1 MDVQLMVSQFLGGL
15 GIFLFGI
22 QIMGDGLKKTAGDSL
37 RDLLNRFTSTPL
49 KAVLTGVLVTVL
61 LQSSSGTTVLTV
73 GLVSAGF
80 MKLRQAIGVIMGA
93 NIGTTIT
100 AFIIGINVGEY
111 ALPILGIGAI
121 LLFFFKKQLIN
132 NTGQIM
138 FGFGALFY
146 GLELMGS
153 GMAPLEDLPA
163 FTNLMVNLSNHPILA
178 AFTGTGMTLIMQS
191 SSATVG
197 ILQKL
202 YMQGSVSLD
211 AVLPILF
218 GDNIGTT
225 ITAILATIGASTA
238 AKRTAGAHVLFNVIG
253 TVIFLIFLNPFTGLV
268 VWFGQMLNL
277 NPALQIAFAHGLFNI
292 GNVLIQFWFI
302 NNIARLM
309 ERIIPGK
316 DAIVEYDTTTL
327 DTKFIRISPNLALNQ
342 AKLEINQMSKFAIEE
357 FQHSFSYYREQKDND
372 LSTVVNLEEAVN
384 NIDRRLTEY
393 LMVISAE
400 KLTVA
405 ESNELSAL
413 IDVMK
418 YLERIGDHSENI
430 ANNVKAIIKIE
441 KKKKSKNKEKGRT
454 NGEKP
459 FLYDQDVIDMFE
471 MVESIV
477 KNAILAYEED
487 DEELANKVIS
497 QDPLINKME
506 IKMRKKYIE
515 SVNNGTERSG
525 DGILFIDIVSSL
537 ERIGDHSVKIAR
549 HVDSKQSFLTISE
562 TFDRV
567 GGASRLRPLTPPYVP
582 FGIRRF
588 HFILNMYF
596 IVMLYT
602 RD

>member
-1 MDVQLMVSQFLGGL
+1 MVSQFLGGL

-22 QIMGDGLKKTAGDSL
+22 QIMGDGLKKSAGDSL

-153 GMAPLEDLPA
+153 GMAPLENLPA
-163 FTNLMVNLSNHPILA
+163 FTDLMVNLSNHPILA
-178 AFTGTGMTLIMQS
+178 TFTGTGMTLIMQS

-202 YMQGSVSLD
+202 YMQGSVSLS

-253 TVIFLIFLNPFTGLV
+253 TIIFLIFLNPFTGLV
-268 VWFGQMLNL
+268 VWFGQTLNL

-302 NNIARLM
+302 NNIAKLM
-309 ERIIPGK
+309 EKIIPGK
-316 DAIVEYDTTTL
+316 DAIVEYDTTNL
-327 DTKFIRISPNLALNQ
+327 DTKFIQISPNLALNQ

-357 FQHSFSYYREQKDND
+357 FQHSFSYYREQNEND
-372 LSTVVNLEEAVN
+372 LSTVVTLEEAVN

-400 KLTVA
+400 KLTIA

-430 ANNVKAIIKIE
+430 ANNIKDIIKIE

-477 KNAILAYEED
+477 KNAIRAYEED
-487 DEELANKVIS
+487 DESLANKVIS

-549 HVDSKQSFLTISE
+549 HVENKQSFHTISD
-562 TFDRV
+562 TFEKTKEKFFSFD
-567 GGASRLRPLTPPYVP
+567 
-582 FGIRRF
+582 
-588 HFILNMYF
+588 N
-596 IVMLYT
+596 
-602 RD
+602 D

>member
-1 MDVQLMVSQFLGGL
+1 MVFQFLGGL

-22 QIMGDGLKKTAGDSL
+22 QIMGDGLQKSAGDSL
-37 RDLLNRFTSTPL
+37 RELLNRFTSTPL
-49 KAVLTGVLVTVL
+49 RAVLTGILVTIL
-61 LQSSSGTTVLTV
+61 IQSSSGTTVLTV
-73 GLVSAGF
+73 GLVSTGF
-80 MKLRQAIGVIMGA
+80 MTLRQAIGVIMGA

-121 LLFFFKKQLIN
+121 LLFFFKKQVIN
-132 NTGQIM
+132 NAGQIM

-163 FTNLMVNLSNHPILA
+163 FTDLMVNLSNHPIVA

-238 AKRTAGAHVLFNVIG
+238 AKRTAGAHVLFNVVG
-253 TVIFLIFLNPFTGLV
+253 TIIFLIFLNPFTNLV
-268 VWFGQMLNL
+268 VLISQTLGL

-302 NNIARLM
+302 NNIANLM
-309 ERIIPGK
+309 EKIIPGK
-316 DAIVEYDTTTL
+316 DSIVVYDTTNL
-327 DTKFIRISPNLALNQ
+327 DTKVIQISPNLALNQ

-357 FQHSFSYYREQKDND
+357 FQHSFTYFQSQKDSD
-372 LSTVVNLEEAVN
+372 FVTVENLEEAVN
-384 NIDRRLTEY
+384 KIDRRLTEY
-393 LMVISAE
+393 LMVVSAE

-405 ESNELSAL
+405 ESNELSSL
-413 IDVMK
+413 IDIMK

-430 ANNVKAIIKIE
+430 AKNVKEVLKIE
-441 KKKKSKNKEKGRT
+441 KKNKARNKEKGRT
-454 NGEKP
+454 NSDKP
-459 FLYDQDVIDMFE
+459 LLYDEDVIEMFE

-477 KNAILAYEED
+477 KNAVLAYEED
-487 DEELANKVIS
+487 DSDLAEKVIS

-515 SVNNGTERSG
+515 SVNNGSERSG

-549 HVDSKQSFLTISE
+549 HVIHAQSFHTISD
-562 TFDRV
+562 TFEK
-567 GGASRLRPLTPPYVP
+567 TKEK
-582 FGIRRF
+582 
-588 HFILNMYF
+588 YF
-596 IVMLYT
+596 SFEK
-602 RD
+602 D

>member
-1 MDVQLMVSQFLGGL
+1 MDVQLMVFQFLGGL

-22 QIMGDGLKKTAGDSL
+22 QIMGDGLQKSAGDSL
-37 RDLLNRFTSTPL
+37 RELLNRFTSTPL
-49 KAVLTGVLVTVL
+49 RAVLTGILVTIL
-61 LQSSSGTTVLTV
+61 IQSSSGTTVLTV
-73 GLVSAGF
+73 GLVSTGF
-80 MKLRQAIGVIMGA
+80 MTLRQAIGVIMGA

-121 LLFFFKKQLIN
+121 LLFFFKKQVIN
-132 NTGQIM
+132 NAGQIM

-163 FTNLMVNLSNHPILA
+163 FTDLMVNLSNHPIVA

-238 AKRTAGAHVLFNVIG
+238 AKRTAGAHVLFNVVG
-253 TVIFLIFLNPFTGLV
+253 TIIFLIFLNPFTNLV
-268 VWFGQMLNL
+268 VLISQTLGL

-302 NNIARLM
+302 NNIANLM
-309 ERIIPGK
+309 EKIIPGK
-316 DAIVEYDTTTL
+316 DSIVVYDTTNL
-327 DTKFIRISPNLALNQ
+327 DTKVIQISPNLALNQ

-357 FQHSFSYYREQKDND
+357 FQHSFTYFQSQKDSD
-372 LSTVVNLEEAVN
+372 FVTVENLEEAVN
-384 NIDRRLTEY
+384 KIDRRLTEY
-393 LMVISAE
+393 LMVVSAE

-405 ESNELSAL
+405 ESNELSSL
-413 IDVMK
+413 IDIMK

-430 ANNVKAIIKIE
+430 AKNVKEVLKIE
-441 KKKKSKNKEKGRT
+441 KKNKARNKEKGRT
-454 NGEKP
+454 NSDKP
-459 FLYDQDVIDMFE
+459 LLYDEDVIEMFE

-477 KNAILAYEED
+477 KNAVLAYEED
-487 DEELANKVIS
+487 DSDLAEKVIS

-515 SVNNGTERSG
+515 SVNNGSERSG

-549 HVDSKQSFLTISE
+549 HVIHAQSFHTISD
-562 TFDRV
+562 TFEK
-567 GGASRLRPLTPPYVP
+567 TKEK
-582 FGIRRF
+582 
-588 HFILNMYF
+588 YF
-596 IVMLYT
+596 SFEK
-602 RD
+602 D

>member
-1 MDVQLMVSQFLGGL
+1 MFLDNGEGSLSVICVKSFLLNGGENLDVKLMVFQFLGGL

-22 QIMGDGLKKTAGDSL
+22 QIMGDGLQKSAGDSL
-37 RDLLNRFTSTPL
+37 RELLNRFTSTPL
-49 KAVLTGVLVTVL
+49 RAVLTGILVTVL
-61 LQSSSGTTVLTV
+61 IQSSSGTTVLTV

-121 LLFFFKKQLIN
+121 LLFFFKKQVIN
-132 NTGQIM
+132 NAGQIM

-153 GMAPLEDLPA
+153 GMAPLENLPA
-163 FTNLMVNLSNHPILA
+163 FNDLMISLSNHPILA
-178 AFTGTGMTLIMQS
+178 AFTGTGMTLVMQS

-202 YMQGSVSLD
+202 YMQGSVSLA
-211 AVLPILF
+211 AVMPILF

-238 AKRTAGAHVLFNVIG
+238 AKRTAGAHVIFNVIG
-253 TVIFLIFLNPFTGLV
+253 TIIFLIFLNPFTGLV
-268 VWFGQMLNL
+268 VWISQSLNL
-277 NPALQIAFAHGLFNI
+277 NPALQIAFAHGLFNV

-302 NNIARLM
+302 NNIAKLM
-309 ERIIPGK
+309 EKIIPGK
-316 DAIVEYDTTTL
+316 DAVVEYDTTTL
-327 DTKFIRISPNLALNQ
+327 DTKFIQISPNLALNQ

-357 FQHSFSYYREQKDND
+357 FQHSFSYYRTQNEKD
-372 LSTVVNLEEAVN
+372 LSVVENLEEAVN

-393 LMVISAE
+393 LMVVSAE
-400 KLTVA
+400 KLTIS

-430 ANNVKAIIKIE
+430 AKNIKDIIKIE
-441 KKKKSKNKEKGRT
+441 KKNKSKNKEKGRT

-459 FLYDQDVIDMFE
+459 FLYDQDVIDMFKL
-471 MVESIV
+471 VESIV
-477 KNAILAYEED
+477 KDAILAYEED
-487 DEELANKVIS
+487 DRELADKVIS
-497 QDPLINKME
+497 QDYLVNKME
-506 IKMRKKYIE
+506 VKMRKKYIE

-525 DGILFIDIVSSL
+525 DGILFIDIVASL

-549 HVDSKQSFLTISE
+549 HVEDKQSTHTISDTFE
-562 TFDRV
+562 KTKGKFFTFD
-567 GGASRLRPLTPPYVP
+567 
-582 FGIRRF
+582 
-588 HFILNMYF
+588 N
-596 IVMLYT
+596 
-602 RD
+602 D

>member
-1 MDVQLMVSQFLGGL
+1 MVFQFLGGL

-22 QIMGDGLKKTAGDSL
+22 QIMGDGLQKSAGDSL
-37 RDLLNRFTSTPL
+37 RELLNRFTSTPL
-49 KAVLTGVLVTVL
+49 RAVLTGILVTVL
-61 LQSSSGTTVLTV
+61 IQSSSGTTVLTV

-121 LLFFFKKQLIN
+121 LLFFFKKQVIN
-132 NTGQIM
+132 NAGQIM

-153 GMAPLEDLPA
+153 GMAPLEYLPA
-163 FTNLMVNLSNHPILA
+163 FNDLMISLSNHPILA
-178 AFTGTGMTLIMQS
+178 AFTGTGMTLVMQS

-202 YMQGSVSLD
+202 YMQGSVSLA
-211 AVLPILF
+211 AVMPILF

-238 AKRTAGAHVLFNVIG
+238 AKRTAGAHVIFNVIG

-268 VWFGQMLNL
+268 VWISQSLNL

-302 NNIARLM
+302 NNIAKLM

-316 DAIVEYDTTTL
+316 DAVVEYDTTTL
-327 DTKFIRISPNLALNQ
+327 DTKFIQISPNLALNQ

-357 FQHSFSYYREQKDND
+357 FQHSFSYYREQNEKD
-372 LSTVVNLEEAVN
+372 LGVVENLEEAVN

-393 LMVISAE
+393 LMVVSAE
-400 KLTVA
+400 KLSIS

-430 ANNVKAIIKIE
+430 AKNVKDIIKIE
-441 KKKKSKNKEKGRT
+441 KKNKSKNKEKGRT
-454 NGEKP
+454 YGEKP
-459 FLYDQDVIDMFE
+459 FLYDQDVIDMFKL
-471 MVESIV
+471 VESIV

-487 DEELANKVIS
+487 DKELADKVIS
-497 QDPLINKME
+497 QDSLVNKME
-506 IKMRKKYIE
+506 VKMRKKYIE

-525 DGILFIDIVSSL
+525 DGILFIDIVASL

-549 HVDSKQSFLTISE
+549 HVEDKQSIHTISDTFE
-562 TFDRV
+562 KTKGKFFTFD
-567 GGASRLRPLTPPYVP
+567 
-582 FGIRRF
+582 
-588 HFILNMYF
+588 N
-596 IVMLYT
+596 
-602 RD
+602 D

>member
-1 MDVQLMVSQFLGGL
+1 MVFQFLGGL

-22 QIMGDGLKKTAGDSL
+22 QIMGDGLQKSAGDSL
-37 RDLLNRFTSTPL
+37 RELLNRFTSTPL
-49 KAVLTGVLVTVL
+49 RAVLTGILVTIL
-61 LQSSSGTTVLTV
+61 IQSSSGTTVLTV
-73 GLVSAGF
+73 GLVSTGF
-80 MKLRQAIGVIMGA
+80 MTLRQAIGVIMGA

-121 LLFFFKKQLIN
+121 LLFFFKKQVIN
-132 NTGQIM
+132 NAGQIM

-163 FTNLMVNLSNHPILA
+163 FTDLMVNLSNHPIVA

-238 AKRTAGAHVLFNVIG
+238 AKRTAGAHVLFNIVG
-253 TVIFLIFLNPFTGLV
+253 TVIFLIFLNPFTNLV
-268 VWFGQMLNL
+268 VLISQTLGL

-302 NNIARLM
+302 NNIANLM
-309 ERIIPGK
+309 EKIIPGK
-316 DAIVEYDTTTL
+316 DSIVVYDTTNL
-327 DTKFIRISPNLALNQ
+327 DTKVIQISPNLALNQ

-357 FQHSFSYYREQKDND
+357 FQHSFTYFQSQKDSD
-372 LSTVVNLEEAVN
+372 FVTVENLEEAVN
-384 NIDRRLTEY
+384 KIDRRLTEY
-393 LMVISAE
+393 LMVVSAE

-405 ESNELSAL
+405 ESNELSSL
-413 IDVMK
+413 IDIMK

-430 ANNVKAIIKIE
+430 AKNVKEVLKIE
-441 KKKKSKNKEKGRT
+441 KKNKARNKEKGRT
-454 NGEKP
+454 NSDKP
-459 FLYDQDVIDMFE
+459 LLYDEDVIEMFE

-477 KNAILAYEED
+477 KNAVLAYEED
-487 DEELANKVIS
+487 DSDLAEKVIS

-515 SVNNGTERSG
+515 SVNNGSERSG

-549 HVDSKQSFLTISE
+549 HVIHAQSFHTISD
-562 TFDRV
+562 TFEK
-567 GGASRLRPLTPPYVP
+567 TKEK
-582 FGIRRF
+582 
-588 HFILNMYF
+588 YF
-596 IVMLYT
+596 SFEK
-602 RD
+602 D

>member
-1 MDVQLMVSQFLGGL
+1 LFESFLSNGGKVLDVQLMVSQFLGGL

-22 QIMGDGLKKTAGDSL
+22 QIMGDGLKKSAGDSL

-153 GMAPLEDLPA
+153 GMAPLENLPA
-163 FTNLMVNLSNHPILA
+163 FTDLMVNLSNHPILA

-202 YMQGSVSLD
+202 YMQGSVSLS

-253 TVIFLIFLNPFTGLV
+253 TIIFLLFLNPFTGLV
-268 VWFGQMLNL
+268 VWFGQALNL

-302 NNIARLM
+302 NNIAKLM
-309 ERIIPGK
+309 EKIIPGK
-316 DAIVEYDTTTL
+316 DAIVEYDTTNL
-327 DTKFIRISPNLALNQ
+327 DTKFIQISPNLALNQ

-357 FQHSFSYYREQKDND
+357 FQHSFSYYREQNEND
-372 LSTVVNLEEAVN
+372 LSTVVTLEEAVN

-400 KLTVA
+400 KLTIA

-430 ANNVKAIIKIE
+430 ANNIKDIIKIE

-477 KNAILAYEED
+477 KTAIRAYEED
-487 DEELANKVIS
+487 DESLANKVIS

-525 DGILFIDIVSSL
+525 DIVSSL

-549 HVDSKQSFLTISE
+549 HVENKQSFHAISD
-562 TFDRV
+562 TFEKTKEKFFSFD
-567 GGASRLRPLTPPYVP
+567 
-582 FGIRRF
+582 
-588 HFILNMYF
+588 N
-596 IVMLYT
+596 
-602 RD
+602 D

>member
-1 MDVQLMVSQFLGGL
+1 MVFQFLGGL

-22 QIMGDGLKKTAGDSL
+22 QIMGDGLQKSAGDSL
-37 RDLLNRFTSTPL
+37 RELLNRFTSTPL
-49 KAVLTGVLVTVL
+49 RAVLTGILVTIL
-61 LQSSSGTTVLTV
+61 IQSSSGTTVLTV
-73 GLVSAGF
+73 GLVSTGF
-80 MKLRQAIGVIMGA
+80 MTLRQAIGVIMGA

-121 LLFFFKKQLIN
+121 LLFFFKKQVIN
-132 NTGQIM
+132 NAGQIM

-163 FTNLMVNLSNHPILA
+163 FTDLMVNLSNHPIVA

-238 AKRTAGAHVLFNVIG
+238 AKRTAGAHVLFNVVG
-253 TVIFLIFLNPFTGLV
+253 TIIFLIFLNPFTNLV
-268 VWFGQMLNL
+268 VLISQTLGL

-302 NNIARLM
+302 NNIANLM
-309 ERIIPGK
+309 EKIIPGK
-316 DAIVEYDTTTL
+316 DSIVVYDTTNL
-327 DTKFIRISPNLALNQ
+327 DTKVIQISPNLALNQ

-357 FQHSFSYYREQKDND
+357 FQHSFTYFQSQKDSD
-372 LSTVVNLEEAVN
+372 FVTVENLEEAVN
-384 NIDRRLTEY
+384 KIDRRLTEY
-393 LMVISAE
+393 LMVVSAE

-405 ESNELSAL
+405 ESNELSSL
-413 IDVMK
+413 IDIMK

-430 ANNVKAIIKIE
+430 AKNVKEVLKTE
-441 KKKKSKNKEKGRT
+441 KKNKARNKEKGRT
-454 NGEKP
+454 NSDKP
-459 FLYDQDVIDMFE
+459 LLYDEDVIEMFE

-477 KNAILAYEED
+477 KNAVLAYEED
-487 DEELANKVIS
+487 DSDLAEKVIS

-515 SVNNGTERSG
+515 SVNNGSERSG

-549 HVDSKQSFLTISE
+549 HVIHAQSFHTISD
-562 TFDRV
+562 TFEK
-567 GGASRLRPLTPPYVP
+567 TKEK
-582 FGIRRF
+582 
-588 HFILNMYF
+588 YF
-596 IVMLYT
+596 SFEK
-602 RD
+602 D

>member
-1 MDVQLMVSQFLGGL
+1 MLFQFLGGL

-22 QIMGDGLKKTAGDSL
+22 QLMGDGLKKSAGDSL
-37 RDLLNRFTSTPL
+37 RELLNRFTSTPF
-49 KAVLTGVLVTVL
+49 KAVLTGILVTVL
-61 LQSSSGTTVLTV
+61 IQSSSGTTVLTV

-121 LLFFFKKQLIN
+121 LLFFFKKQVIN
-132 NTGQIM
+132 NVGQIM

-153 GMAPLEDLPA
+153 GMAPLEHLPA
-163 FTNLMVNLSNHPILA
+163 FNDLMINLSNHPIIA
-178 AFTGTGMTLIMQS
+178 AFTGTGMTLVMQS

-202 YMQGSVSLD
+202 YMQGSVSLP

-225 ITAILATIGASTA
+225 ITAVLATIGASTA

-253 TVIFLIFLNPFTGLV
+253 TIIFLIFLNPFTGVV
-268 VWFGQMLNL
+268 VWISQSLNL

-292 GNVLIQFWFI
+292 GNVLVQFWFI
-302 NNIARLM
+302 GNIAKLM
-309 ERIIPGK
+309 EKIIPGK
-316 DAIVEYDTTTL
+316 DAVVEYDTTTL
-327 DTKFIRISPNLALNQ
+327 DTKFIQISPNLALNQ

-357 FQHSFSYYREQKDND
+357 FQYAFTYYRDQNEKDLD
-372 LSTVVNLEEAVN
+372 ILVNLEEAVN

-393 LMVISAE
+393 LMVVSAE

-430 ANNVKAIIKIE
+430 AKNIKDIIKID
-441 KKKKSKNKEKGRT
+441 KKTKSRNKEKGRSSV
-454 NGEKP
+454 EKP
-459 FLYDQDVIDMFE
+459 LLYDKDVVEMFE

-477 KNAILAYEED
+477 KNAILAYEEED
-487 DEELANKVIS
+487 KELADKVIS
-497 QDPLINKME
+497 QDPLINMME

-515 SVNNGTERSG
+515 SVNNGSERSG

-549 HVDSKQSFLTISE
+549 HVETKQSNYSISDTFE
-562 TFDRV
+562 KTKEKFFTFD
-567 GGASRLRPLTPPYVP
+567 
-582 FGIRRF
+582 
-588 HFILNMYF
+588 N
-596 IVMLYT
+596 
-602 RD
+602 D